1 MHYLTFNSSPTPLP
15 SFNRDIPFER
25 ITPIGAA
32 TRDSR
37 IENYTKNTLAIIG
50 QKAAKFFFFKPNLF
64 KKTVRLCSNSAQNT
78 YFSPLETSSS
88 AKCSMPTRCSDEK
101 INIFG

>member
-1 MHYLTFNSSPTPLP
+1 LP

-50 QKAAKFFFFKPNLF
+50 QKAAKFFF
-64 KKTVRLCSNSAQNT
+64 Q
-78 YFSPLETSSS
+78 
-88 AKCSMPTRCSDEK
+88 AKSFLKNWLNM
-101 INIFG
+101 NM